1 MACRMEHVRQM
12 PGRIAGRTV
21 DVDGKDGYT
30 LTLQAREQHIRRG
43 KATSNICTN
52 QGLLMTVATIHLA
65 LLGPAGLERVASACA
80 ARTRELVASLT
91 ALPGVRAA
99 FAGPRFHE
107 AVLQFERPV
116 APLLEAL
123 AAEGI
128 VGGHDLSRDYP
139 ELGHALLVCAT
150 ETRTPEDIER
160 YARTL
165 ARLT

>member
-1 MACRMEHVRQM
+1 
-12 PGRIAGRTV
+12 
-21 DVDGKDGYT
+21 
-30 LTLQAREQHIRRG
+30 
-43 KATSNICTN
+43 
-52 QGLLMTVATIHLA
+52 
-65 LLGPAGLERVASACA
+65 
-80 ARTRELVASLT
+80 
-91 ALPGVRAA
+91 
-99 FAGPRFHE
+99 
-107 AVLQFERPV
+107 VLQFERPV

-139 ELGHALLVCAT
+139 ELGYALLVCAT